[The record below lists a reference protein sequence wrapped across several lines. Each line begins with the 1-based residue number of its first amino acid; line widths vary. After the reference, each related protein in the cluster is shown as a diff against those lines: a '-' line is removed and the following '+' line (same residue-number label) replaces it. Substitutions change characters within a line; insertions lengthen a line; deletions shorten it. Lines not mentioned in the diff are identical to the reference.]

1 MGLRYLLI
9 RRGSTKR
16 QLNPGLHC
24 NVKIEFCNDYQT
36 FYINNVL
43 SRESI
48 EDDLTKQVYVFS
60 GPLDLL
66 LYVSLCLVSFNQ
78 NVVHV
83 RVLKGG
89 RGTYWMTLKIDVLC
103 TIL

>member
-48 EDDLTKQVYVFS
+48 EDDLTKQVYGFLRAIRSIVVCFS
-60 GPLDLL
+60 LSG
-66 LYVSLCLVSFNQ
+66 
-78 NVVHV
+78 
-83 RVLKGG
+83 VLQSECCACEGS
-89 RGTYWMTLKIDVLC
+89 
-103 TIL
+103 